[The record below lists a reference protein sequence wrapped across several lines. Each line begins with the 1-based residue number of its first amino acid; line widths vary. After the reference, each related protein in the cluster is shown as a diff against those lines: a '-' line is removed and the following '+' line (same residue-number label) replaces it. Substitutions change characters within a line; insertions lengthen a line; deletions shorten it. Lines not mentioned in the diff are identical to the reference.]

1 MFNSREKVILVQD
14 YTDEFG
20 NRYKKGQTGIIGK
33 STRKGDKH
41 AIFVADGYEEA
52 RTQVK
57 KVRERKRER
66 EIPNVVSYIAEV
78 PINILKKAIKHF
90 KKQ

>member
-52 RTQVK
+52 RKQVK
-57 KVRERKRER
+57 KIRERKREA
-66 EIPNVVSYIAEV
+66 PNVVSYIAEV
-78 PINILKKAIKHF
+78 PINILKKVIQRF